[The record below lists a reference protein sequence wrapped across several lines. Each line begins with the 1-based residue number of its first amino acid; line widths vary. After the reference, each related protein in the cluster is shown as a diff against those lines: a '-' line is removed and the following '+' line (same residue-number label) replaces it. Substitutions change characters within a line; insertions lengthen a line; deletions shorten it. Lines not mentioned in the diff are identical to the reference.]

1 MRGDGETS
9 FRSAAVCTEIDTTS
23 CLNTFIEVIGM
34 LSNG

>member
-9 FRSAAVCTEIDTTS
+9 FRSAAVCTETDS

-34 LSNG
+34 LPSG